1 MYRLDPAR
9 TDLALEFK
17 ARPFGRHS
25 AELQRILNLFRS
37 APPERNWCLV
47 CRRPHR
53 EWVLARFG
61 ASTRE
66 PVEILGPTFATLE
79 QAEWHVFKL
88 RWQKHCG
95 SDGLPALLSMFT
107 NRNLCPRIRH
117 CAIRRLKTA
126 AG

>member
-37 APPERNWCLV
+37 GPLGGNWCLV

-61 ASTRE
+61 PTARD
-66 PVEILGPTFATLE
+66 PVEIVGPAFSSLE
-79 QAEWHVFKL
+79 EAEWHVFRL
-88 RWQKHCG
+88 RWEQHG
-95 SDGLPALLSMFT
+95 GGPLP
-107 NRNLCPRIRH
+107 N
-117 CAIRRLKTA
+117 
-126 AG
+126 G